1 MGGVVVSGL
10 LTGWA
15 IAVPVGAVAALIVT
29 LTARTSWRVGAG
41 AALGVASV
49 DAGYAVVAVVAGAWV
64 ASLLEPIARE
74 LGIVSGLVLLA
85 MAALA
90 ARHAVRDGA
99 ATSPADDADRRP
111 MTAGRAYVL
120 FLGITALNPATVVYF
135 AAIVLGNDH
144 LTSGVGQAVVFVMA
158 VAVASGSW
166 QLLLATGG
174 AALGRTITG
183 PRGRLVTGLVS
194 AVVIAAL
201 AVRTIVTA

>member
-1 MGGVVVSGL
+1 MLFRS
-10 LTGWA
+10 
-15 IAVPVGAVAALIVT
+15 AVAALIVT

-64 ASLLEPIARE
+64 ASLLAPIARG
-74 LGIVSGLVLLA
+74 LGIASGLVLLG
-85 MAALA
+85 MACLA
-90 ARHAVRDGA
+90 ARHALRPAGDGA
-99 ATSPADDADRRP
+99 GATEDRRP
-111 MTAGRAYVL
+111 MTPGRAYVL

-144 LTSGVGQAVVFVMA
+144 LTDGVAQAVGFVGA

-174 AALGRTITG
+174 AALGRTGTG
-183 PRGRLVTGLVS
+183 PRS
-194 AVVIAAL
+194 EEH
-201 AVRTIVTA
+201 TAELQSH

>member
-1 MGGVVVSGL
+1 MGEVVVSGL

-41 AALGVASV
+41 AAVGVASV
-49 DAGYAVVAVVAGAWV
+49 DAAYAVVAVMAGAWV
-64 ASLLEPIARE
+64 ASLLEPVAHT
-74 LGIVSGLVLLA
+74 LGVVSGIVLLGLAV
-85 MAALA
+85 LA
-90 ARHAVRDGA
+90 AIHALRPA
-99 ATSPADDADRRP
+99 ADAVTTDERRP
-111 MTAGRAYVL
+111 MTPARAYLL

-144 LTSGVGQAVVFVMA
+144 LTDGAVQAVVFVTA

-174 AALGRTITG
+174 AALGRSITA
-183 PRGRLVTGLVS
+183 PRGRLVTGLLS
-194 AVVIAAL
+194 AAVIAAL

>member
-1 MGGVVVSGL
+1 MGDVVLSGL

-29 LTARTSWRVGAG
+29 LTARTTWRVGAG
-41 AALGVASV
+41 AALGVATV

-64 ASLLEPIARE
+64 ASLLEPVARE
-74 LGIVSGLVLLA
+74 LGIVSGAVLLGL
-85 MAALA
+85 AALTA
-90 ARHAVRDGA
+90 LHAVRSGSAAGA
-99 ATSPADDADRRP
+99 EADDRRP
-111 MTAGRAYVL
+111 MTPARAYVL

-144 LTSGVGQAVVFVMA
+144 LTSGVAEAVVFVAA

-166 QLLLATGG
+166 QLLLASGG
-174 AALGRTITG
+174 AALGRTVTG

-194 AVVIAAL
+194 AAVIAAL